1 MTANVALNDQDS
13 FTLRIIAEQT
23 GKSAEE
29 LIYEAIKELI
39 SRFQQTK
46 RLELLRQARG
56 MWQSRDDLPELET
69 LRAEMNRT

>member
-13 FTLRIIAEQT
+13 LALRIIAEQT

-46 RLELLRQARG
+46 RLDLLRQARG

>member
-13 FTLRIIAEQT
+13 LALRTIAEQT

-29 LIYEAIKELI
+29 LIYGAIKELI

-46 RLELLRQARG
+46 RLDLLRQARG
-56 MWQSRDDLPELET
+56 IWQSRDDLPELET
-69 LRAEMNRT
+69 LRAEMNRA